1 MTEIKTIGGFRRRE
15 GSTREALYER
25 WQEQHAPYVMEHAE
39 PEHYRITLIEGRAD
53 GSESP
58 YDGLAELW
66 FRDEAHRQTW
76 VGEGSTRW
84 GDGFNDA
91 LEPGAGFALVTTEQV
106 IVDGDVPTDAHK
118 IVYLIRRR
126 ADVAQ
131 GDFLRHWREIHA
143 PNVASGV
150 ERTEGCLRYAI
161 SPGSDPRCRL
171 PRRGRGV
178 VARSRGPSR
187 RAPGC
192 RARWFRRSDRDD
204 GGSRWTRGRDHTV
217 AALSPLPP
225 AHRAPGGG
233 CKLRGG
239 VARRRVLGPAS
250 PRAEPR
256 SRWSVGV
263 ESCSMNL
270 RRASK
275 YPSPPAMW
283 VSLCPAPWIM

>member
-161 SPGSDPRCRL
+161 SPGSDPDAVYHGAAEVWWR
-171 PRRGRGV
+171 
-178 VARSRGPSR
+178 
-187 RAPGC
+187 
-192 RARWFRRSDRDD
+192 DR
-204 GGSRWTRGRDHTV
+204 
-217 AALSPLPP
+217 AALQ
-225 AHRAPGGG
+225 GG
-233 CKLRGG
+233 LQ
-239 VARRRVLGPAS
+239 
-250 PRAEPR
+250 
-256 SRWSVGV
+256 GV
-263 ESCSMNL
+263 ERDGFGDLIETMEVL
-270 RRASK
+270 VGREVVIT
-275 YPSPPAMW
+275 P
-283 VSLCPAPWIM
+283 